1 VFINV
6 GRRDGARAA
15 DVARVLTERAGMAS
29 EDVKR
34 IRVRERNAFVSVHK
48 DDVAKVIAALSGAPL
63 GNKTALAEL
72 ARQGASDEAA
82 EGPKT
87 PRQDS

>member
-1 VFINV
+1 V

-15 DVARVLTERAGMAS
+15 DLARLLTERAGVAS

-48 DDVAKVIAALSGAPL
+48 NNVAKVIAALSGAPL
-63 GNKTALAEL
+63 GNKTAQAEL
-72 ARQGASDEAA
+72 ARQGAPAEEAV
-82 EGPKT
+82 EGPPT
-87 PRQDS
+87 PRHDG